1 MSIQMGATHSGNRT
15 HQEEREDDT
24 AHEQPFA
31 DVEGDEE
38 TGLRVVATLLEDLV

>member
-1 MSIQMGATHSGNRT
+1 MHSGSSA

-31 DVEGDEE
+31 DIEGDEE
-38 TGLRVVATLLEDLV
+38 TGLGVRATLLENLV